1 MRANCR
7 PPRFTPQQVLPK
19 LEDNTMFEWVVK
31 KQYIKVE
38 VQIPITERD
47 RTLGENYK
55 NKLEA

>member
-1 MRANCR
+1 
-7 PPRFTPQQVLPK
+7 
-19 LEDNTMFEWVVK
+19 MFEWVVK